1 MTDILYMKLQ
11 ITIDLYDSDDSEN
24 KNVFEDSEK
33 KIIVKRKRKQ
43 TKIIKHVDTHKELD
57 NKIEIII
64 PIQKNNDRF
73 FRIN

>member
-43 TKIIKHVDTHKELD
+43 TGIIKHIDTKKKLD
-57 NKIEIII
+57 NKIEIVI
-64 PIQKNNDRF
+64 PLHKNN
-73 FRIN
+73 INSDGY